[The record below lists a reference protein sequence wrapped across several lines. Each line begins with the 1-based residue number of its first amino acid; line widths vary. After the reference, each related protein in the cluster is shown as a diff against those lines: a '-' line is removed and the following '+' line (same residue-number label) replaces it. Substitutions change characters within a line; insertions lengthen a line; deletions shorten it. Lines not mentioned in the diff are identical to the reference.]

1 MTLVELPSTISRRY
15 LHDEVVARLRE
26 LIVSGELEPRSRVNE
41 AMLCKRF
48 DISRTPLREAIKL
61 LAAEGLLEL
70 LPNRGARIAALSPE
84 EIEEVLE
91 VISALEGAAGELA
104 CGHVTDDEIETLEV
118 LQEQMEAAWHQHDAV
133 AYFALNKQIHEA
145 IMQASHNAALQGVYA
160 TMSGRIQRARYS
172 ANKTPAQWA
181 DAIQDHVEML
191 KLLRARDGASLGAL
205 MRRHIRSKKPIIS
218 AAFGANEAGGD
229 GTPSHQERL
238 LANSIT

>member
-1 MTLVELPSTISRRY
+1 MTFAQAPSTISRRY
-15 LHDEVVARLRE
+15 LHDEVVSRLRE

-41 AMLCKRF
+41 AMLCARF

-70 LPNRGARIAALSPE
+70 LPNRGARIAALSPG

-91 VISALEGAAGELA
+91 VIGALEGAAGELA
-104 CGHVTDDEIETLEV
+104 CSRITDAEVEALEV
-118 LQEQMEAAWHQHDAV
+118 LQEEMEAAWHQQDPV

-145 IMQASHNAALQGVYA
+145 IMHASRNAALQSVYA

-172 ANKTPAQWA
+172 ASKTPEQWA

-191 KLLRARDGASLGAL
+191 KLLRARDGAALGSL
-205 MRRHIRSKKPIIS
+205 MRRHLRSKKPIIS
-218 AAFGANEAGGD
+218 AAFGENGLGRRMIE
-229 GTPSHQERL
+229 E
-238 LANSIT
+238 